1 MKYRVNVLFEK
12 DEHGYF
18 AYCPQ
23 LKGCHS
29 QGETFEEASENIREA
44 VELYLETMTV
54 EEIRKTCLPWTV
66 RERAKANQ
74 VGERSRHSGPSGEG
88 LWKFSIQT
96 EE

>member
-44 VELYLETMTV
+44 VELYLETMTA
-54 EEIRKTCLPWTV
+54 EEIRQALP
-66 RERAKANQ
+66 
-74 VGERSRHSGPSGEG
+74 GELINTTIEVAVA
-88 LWKFSIQT
+88 
-96 EE
+96 

>member
-1 MKYRVNVLFEK
+1 MTYRVNVLFEK

-44 VELYLETMTV
+44 VELYLETMMA
-54 EEIRKTCLPWTV
+54 EEIRQVLP
-66 RERAKANQ
+66 
-74 VGERSRHSGPSGEG
+74 GELINTTIEVAVA
-88 LWKFSIQT
+88 
-96 EE
+96 

>member
-1 MKYRVNVLFEK
+1 MTYRINVLFEK

-44 VELYLETMTV
+44 VELYLETMTA
-54 EEIRKTCLPWTV
+54 EEIRQVLP
-66 RERAKANQ
+66 
-74 VGERSRHSGPSGEG
+74 GELISTTIEVAVA
-88 LWKFSIQT
+88 
-96 EE
+96 